1 MKRVFIWLLCALVLQ
16 GCADSTGSSVNMA
29 PAALT
34 YYGGAPM
41 TPAATAV
48 VAVVNELYDRVEG

>member
-16 GCADSTGSSVNMA
+16 GCADSTGSSANTA

-34 YYGGAPM
+34 YYGGAPND
-41 TPAATAV
+41 TGGHGR
-48 VAVVNELYDRVEG
+48 DGGR